1 MQKFQEGDIQGAVR
15 EADLFADEGIA
26 KRVQQDIETVT
37 SPSMD
42 SWDAVAI
49 VKKNAGMIRR
59 CAKMWTLFNTAPKRD
74 VSRFLA
80 DVYDNMLIYK
90 AGNGDLY
97 NGEDF
102 IFKSS
107 KVCCT

>member
-1 MQKFQEGDIQGAVR
+1 MVFSKLKISLQVMQKFQEGDIQGAIR

-49 VKKNAGMIRR
+49 VKKNAGTIRR
-59 CAKMWTLFNTAPKRD
+59 CAEMWTLFNTRQN
-74 VSRFLA
+74 VMSLGFLQ
-80 DVYDNMLIYK
+80 M
-90 AGNGDLY
+90 
-97 NGEDF
+97 
-102 IFKSS
+102 
-107 KVCCT
+107 CMTTC